1 MNEEDEAFE
10 TVRRQSGWRKKQIED
25 RQEEAMRRDEVIEI
39 ARLLGW
45 NVEHEAT
52 NSMLRRFAQEVT
64 RRRNLEIEELKAEN
78 AEIYGLLGMAHVNLK
93 QHLEYGFD
101 PETARSI
108 LISVGRY
115 SPKLKAAMD
124 EQDKKT

>member
-10 TVRRQSGWRKKQIED
+10 AARRQSGWRKRQIAD

-64 RRRNLEIEELKAEN
+64 RRRNLEIEELKNEN
-78 AEIYGLLGMAHVNLK
+78 ATLYGLLGIAHANLK

-101 PETARSI
+101 PRTTQST

-115 SPKLKAAMD
+115 YPKLKEVLD
-124 EQDKKT
+124 EQEKKT

>member
-1 MNEEDEAFE
+1 
-10 TVRRQSGWRKKQIED
+10 
-25 RQEEAMRRDEVIEI
+25 
-39 ARLLGW
+39 
-45 NVEHEAT
+45 VEHEAT
-52 NSMLRRFAQEVT
+52 NSMLRRFAEEVV

-101 PETARSI
+101 PGTARSV

-115 SPKLKAAMD
+115 SPKLKATIN
-124 EQDKKT
+124 EQEKKT